1 LRLFQLIFISNLYF
15 LVKTKELRPA
25 IIRAREQGKGVRKIS
40 SFLNITPMMVS
51 LAIKRFEETGS
62 NQDRPKGRQEK
73 TARNRRNIQRTKEMN
88 QRNPTTKANSTRK
101 LAKNLGIGRESAR
114 KLLREDLGV
123 KPYKYL
129 KSQKLTDVAK
139 LKRLQRARAL

>member
-1 LRLFQLIFISNLYF
+1 M
-15 LVKTKELRPA
+15 KELRPA
-25 IIRAREQGKGVRKIS
+25 IIRAHEQGKGMREIA

-51 LAIKRFEETGS
+51 RAIKRFEETGS
-62 NQDRPKGRQEK
+62 NQDRSKRRPEK

-101 LAKNLGIGRESAR
+101 LAKKLGIGRESAR
-114 KLLREDLGV
+114 KLLREDLGL

-129 KSQKLTDVAK
+129 KRQKLTDVAK
-139 LKRLQRARAL
+139 LKRLQCARALYQRSSGA

>member
-1 LRLFQLIFISNLYF
+1 LICAVYLFEI
-15 LVKTKELRPA
+15 A
-25 IIRAREQGKGVRKIS
+25 

-51 LAIKRFEETGS
+51 RAIKRFEEAGS
-62 NQDRPKGRQEK
+62 NQDRPKGRPEK

-101 LAKNLGIGRESAR
+101 LAKKLGIGRESAR
-114 KLLREDLGV
+114 KLLREDLGL

-129 KSQKLTDVAK
+129 KRQKLTDIAK
-139 LKRLQRARAL
+139 LKRLQRARAVF